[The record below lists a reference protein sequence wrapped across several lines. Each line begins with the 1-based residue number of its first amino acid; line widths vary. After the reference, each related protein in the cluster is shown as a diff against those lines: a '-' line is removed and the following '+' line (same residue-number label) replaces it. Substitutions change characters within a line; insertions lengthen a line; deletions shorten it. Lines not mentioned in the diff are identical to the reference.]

1 MLAERAIQA
10 ACGPESKVK
19 IFADQEDFSLEY
31 CDNESADQDCT
42 LMLNGNPIRHVRV
55 DCRVF
60 LLDENRPREL
70 KNIKTVPMRKTFREE
85 EAPWFI

>member
-1 MLAERAIQA
+1 LIQSA

-31 CDNESADQDCT
+31 CDSESADQDCT
-42 LMLNGNPIRHVRV
+42 LSLNGKPIRHVRV
-55 DCRVF
+55 DCRLV
-60 LLDENRPREL
+60 LLDEKRPREL
-70 KNIKTVPMRKTFREE
+70 KVVKTVPMIKSFREE